1 MSAANLRREVNKLID
16 EIRSAQKRGDLKEAE
31 RKAARLELL
40 LARLEEADGSA

>member
-1 MSAANLRREVNKLID
+1 MGAASLRREVNQLVD
-16 EIRSAQKRGDLKEAE
+16 EIRSAQKRDDVKDAK